1 MRRETEAMLPWDNA
15 MGEIRIITVDRE
27 YGSGG
32 GDIAAELAKRLG
44 WKLWDQRLTDEIAR
58 RLDCE
63 RRAVEERE
71 EHRDPAMYRLFK
83 AFLRG
88 SFEGTVNAPRLGMVD
103 ADCVREVTQTL
114 VKEVAETGN
123 CVIVGRGGAYY
134 LGDRRDA
141 FHVFI
146 YGLFDDKV
154 RRVQATGKTEEEA
167 IALIEQVD
175 VDRSSFIQQ
184 YFKVDWPERQRFHL
198 MVNSSMGEQI
208 AVETILD
215 AMRKLAQHRP

>member
-1 MRRETEAMLPWDNA
+1 MNWVEAARPLWDNA
-15 MGEIRIITVDRE
+15 VADIRVITIDRE

-32 GDIAAELAKRLG
+32 GDIAAQLATRLG

-71 EHRDPAMYRLFK
+71 EHRDPVMYRLFK
-83 AFLRG
+83 SFLRG

-103 ADCVREVTQTL
+103 ADCVRDVTQAI
-114 VKEVAETGN
+114 VKEVGETGK

-146 YGLFDDKV
+146 YCLFEDKV
-154 RRVQATGKTEEEA
+154 RRIQATGKSEEEA
-167 IALIEQVD
+167 TALIEQVD

-184 YFKVDWPERQRFHL
+184 YFQVDWPERQRFHL
-198 MVNSSMGEQI
+198 MVNSSMGEQV

-215 AMRKLAQHRP
+215 VMRKLAQHRS

>member
-1 MRRETEAMLPWDNA
+1 

-154 RRVQATGKTEEEA
+154 RRVQATGKTEHEA

-198 MVNSSMGEQI
+198 MVNSSMGEQV
-208 AVETILD
+208 AVQTILD
-215 AMRKLAQHRP
+215 AMTKLAQHRP